1 MTDALGSV
9 AQQGVIS
16 TQVEQ
21 MRTPSP
27 AAEPPKA
34 AQAEAPPPPPPPP
47 ADSGR
52 GATVDVSA

>member
-1 MTDALGSV
+1 MTGAIGPV

-21 MRTPSP
+21 IRTPTP
-27 AAEPPKA
+27 AAEPPK

-52 GATVDVSA
+52 GTQVDTSA

>member
-1 MTDALGSV
+1 MTDALGPV

-21 MRTPSP
+21 IRTPAP
-27 AAEPPKA
+27 AAEPPK

-52 GATVDVSA
+52 GTKVDMSA